1 MWRRRSGCSLVVHDP
16 HERFVKRPAPFRTA
30 AVKAH
35 RCSQRP
41 ELQVDLADNL
51 TTRNS
56 LATRLRHV
64 IAPTGNTG
72 DAVFR
77 LLLLS
82 AALLMVAVVLAMIF
96 ALASRSMLSIRHFGF
111 SFITNTDWN
120 PVKNQFGALPFI
132 YGTIVSSFIAI
143 LISVPL
149 SLGIAIFLVEQ
160 APEFLS
166 RPLTFLVE
174 LLAAIPS
181 VVYGLWG
188 IFVLAPFL
196 RNYVEP
202 PLQNAFGWLPLFQG
216 PITGIGLLTGGVIL
230 AIMVTPIISAVV
242 RDVLAAVPSSQR
254 EAALALG
261 ATKWETTRVV
271 LVNGAPGIAGAVIL
285 GLGRA
290 IGETMAVTMV
300 IGNRAQISASL
311 FHPSYTIAS
320 VIANEFTEATQDLYL
335 SSLIELGLILF
346 LVTFLVNA
354 FARILVW
361 NVTRNNGGVAA
372 A

>member
-1 MWRRRSGCSLVVHDP
+1 MTSDSTLKTSSWNLRRVLSPTGDRGD
-16 HERFVKRPAPFRTA
+16 AIFRTLLLGA
-30 AVKAH
+30 AV
-35 RCSQRP
+35 
-41 ELQVDLADNL
+41 LM
-51 TTRNS
+51 
-56 LATRLRHV
+56 
-64 IAPTGNTG
+64 
-72 DAVFR
+72 
-77 LLLLS
+77 LLI
-82 AALLMVAVVLAMIF
+82 VGAMIF
-96 ALASRSMLSIRHFGF
+96 ALISKSRLSIDQFGF
-111 SFITNTDWN
+111 SFITGRDWD
-120 PVKNQFGALPFI
+120 PTRSQFGALPFI
-132 YGTIVSSFIAI
+132 YGTIVSSLIA
-143 LISVPL
+143 LVISVPL
-149 SLGIAIFLVEQ
+149 SVGIAIYLVEQ
-160 APEFLS
+160 APRYLA
-166 RPLTFLVE
+166 RPVTFLVE

-196 RNYVEP
+196 RVHVEP
-202 PLQNAFGWLPLFQG
+202 ALQHWFGWLPLFRG

-300 IGNRAQISASL
+300 IGNRPQISASL
-311 FHPSYTIAS
+311 FEPSYTIAS
-320 VIANEFTEATQDLYL
+320 VIANEFTEATQDLNL
-335 SSLIELGLILF
+335 SALVELGLILF
-346 LVTFLVNA
+346 LVTFMVNGV
-354 FARILVW
+354 ARVLVW
-361 NVTRNNGGVAA
+361 NVTRKTSGVAGA